1 MSIRLIASAH
11 LCTLDSFVHYYMSF
25 VHYYMTFIQAGYSQG
40 SHSIMR
46 QQAGTYYTAACV
58 SCKISYMYL
67 SMTVRTERNRLK
79 KKKKNLSATEC
90 FRRKITKAIWSISS
104 SRTAN
109 FYCFNAKPFKQ
120 IWILLLSV
128 YERYSFTNIRI
139 LVKRNWA

>member
-1 MSIRLIASAH
+1 MLQRAFKDGTDVDMSIRLIASAH

-79 KKKKNLSATEC
+79 KKT
-90 FRRKITKAIWSISS
+90 
-104 SRTAN
+104 
-109 FYCFNAKPFKQ
+109 Y
-120 IWILLLSV
+120 LLLNVS
-128 YERYSFTNIRI
+128 EEKLPRQSGP
-139 LVKRNWA
+139 